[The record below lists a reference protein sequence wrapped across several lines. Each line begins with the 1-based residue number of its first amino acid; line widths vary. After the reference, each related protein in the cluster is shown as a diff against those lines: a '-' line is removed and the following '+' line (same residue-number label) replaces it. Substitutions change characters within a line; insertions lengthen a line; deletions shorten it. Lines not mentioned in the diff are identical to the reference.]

1 MLYVIFC
8 TDKPDGQQIRIDN
21 RPAHV
26 DYLKGSA
33 DRLRI
38 AGPTVTADG
47 EGMTGSLLVI
57 EASSEADAAAWA
69 KGDPFAQA
77 GLFES
82 VVVRPWKWTFGN
94 PDA

>member
-8 TDKPDGQQIRIDN
+8 TDKPDSQQVRIDN

-26 DYLKGSA
+26 DYLKGST

-38 AGPTVTADG
+38 AGPTVTDDG
-47 EGMTGSLLVI
+47 EGMTGSMLVI
-57 EASSEADAAAWA
+57 EADSEAAAAAWA
-69 KGDPFAQA
+69 NGDPFAQA